1 MTIAHSLWFLPLCIL
16 AGVVY
21 AAILYWKTDRY
32 DFPQK
37 AKIVM
42 AICRMFVVGLI
53 VFLLFNP
60 MWKNVHKELEKPIV
74 VVGIDNSQSL
84 VLTDKADYYQGDFQN
99 KLQRFLAH
107 LDKKYTVETYLIGD
121 SLKQHVRMPDFSDK
135 KTDLADFFNYA
146 NAFYYHRNVGA
157 FVLLSDGIFND
168 GASPVSAIKSQATPV
183 YVMAMGD
190 TSVKQDLKIAK
201 TNYNKKVFINNV
213 FPIKV
218 LVQAEQLSGKKTKM
232 TVFQNKE
239 KIFEKDIN
247 INNNKFQQWE
257 NLSIEA
263 KKAGLLHYRIELS
276 EVEGELTKV
285 NNVANIVIEVLDSRK
300 KVLVIY
306 RSPHPDVSA
315 LTAALQTS
323 DVYQVESFAVEKF
336 SGNLSAFD
344 MLVLHGLPSVDFPV
358 RSLIDQM
365 SKLEMPCFYF
375 IGKQNNYLLFN
386 RLNAGVQI
394 NNVVTHQENEV
405 TGVLNTNFSN
415 FSLTTQNEDILSSFP
430 PMKVPFG
437 QYSLAPTASV
447 LLFQKVGNVKT
458 TYPLLL
464 YNQGE
469 QARQVVCLGDG
480 LWRWR
485 LHNFLL
491 AESHDQFNEL
501 ILKSFQYMGT
511 KADKSFFRVE
521 AKSVFYENEPVVFEA
536 ELYNKNYELTVDADV
551 SLDLTDGEQHTHHF
565 IFSKERQR
573 FSLNIGLFPS
583 GDYHWKA
590 STMYNGEKY
599 ILSGSFIIQPIN
611 VEGIDLTANMQMLNN
626 LATQTN
632 GQMFADTDFDGIEK
646 ALENNE
652 QIRPVAHFQEKYL
665 PLSENIMILGLIML
679 LLTMEWFLRKFNG
692 AY

>member
-1 MTIAHSLWFLPLCIL
+1 MVGII
-16 AGVVY
+16 Y
-21 AAILYWKTDRY
+21 AAILYWKTDRP
-32 DFPQK
+32 DFPHK

-42 AICRMFVVGLI
+42 AICRIFVVALI

-99 KLQRFLAH
+99 KLQSFLAY

-121 SLKQHVRMPDFSDK
+121 SLKQHIRTPDFSDK
-135 KTDLADFFNYA
+135 KTDLAAFFNYA

-157 FVLLSDGIFND
+157 FVLLSDGIFNE
-168 GASPVSAIKSQATPV
+168 GTSPVSTIKSKAIPV

-201 TNYNKKVFINNV
+201 INYNKKVFINNV

-247 INNNKFQQWE
+247 LDNNKFQQWE

-276 EVEGELTKV
+276 EIEGELTKV
-285 NNVANIVIEVLDSRK
+285 NNVAHIVIEVLDSRK
-300 KVLVIY
+300 KVLIIY

-323 DVYQVESFAVEKF
+323 EVYQVESFAVEKF

-344 MLVLHGLPSVDFPV
+344 LLVLHGLPSVDFPV
-358 RSLIDQM
+358 RPLIDQM
-365 SKLEMPCFYF
+365 TKLEMPCFYF

-386 RLNAGVQI
+386 RLKVRGVM
-394 NNVVTHQENEV
+394 
-405 TGVLNTNFSN
+405 NTNFSN

-437 QYSLAPTASV
+437 QYNLAPTASV

-458 TYPLLL
+458 SYPLLL

-491 AESHDQFNEL
+491 AESHEQFNEL
-501 ILKSFQYMGT
+501 ILKSFQYMGI

-521 AKSVFYENEPVVFEA
+521 AKSVCYENEPIVFEA

-551 SLDLTDGEQHTHHF
+551 ELDLTDGEQHIHHF

-573 FSLNIGLFPS
+573 FSLNAGLFPP

-590 STMYNGEKY
+590 STMYDGDKY
-599 ILSGSFIIQPIN
+599 TLSGSFTIQPIN

-626 LATQTN
+626 LSTQTN

-652 QIRPVAHFQEKYL
+652 QIRSIAHYQEKYL
-665 PLSENIMILGLIML
+665 PLSENIIILSLIML
-679 LLTMEWFLRKFNG
+679 LLIMEWFLRKFNG